1 MKREVKPQMSDLL
14 YNTELSAEYDN
25 PLLGIDTSFRSYLNA
40 YTRSF
45 SNHVV
50 GGALDYAL
58 DSDFAV
64 RQKIQS
70 LSAWGK
76 LSKSINTTDIT
87 TEAKYLFS
95 KCNQAGMLK
104 FPEVYDIVRKC
115 ADRLELSLPIV
126 FVREDVDKM
135 MIYSIASDI
144 IEPCI
149 VISSALIDNASA
161 EELQLLI
168 GAECGRIQNNH
179 SLFNFGCSYI
189 SNSPNKFK
197 PVERSFN
204 QPVGNQVICALSEWI
219 DFADI
224 TADRAAVICC
234 DDPQEFGR
242 IFADILKGGF
252 VDFYGRKQEDV
263 SINSAVNYWESIR
276 NLPSRNIKCDEE
288 LTKAERRIAAAME
301 FARCDGL
308 YKWRTDLKPADGNR
322 ISIQDCNIR
331 SNIIMGTAVL

>member
-1 MKREVKPQMSDLL
+1 MSEIL
-14 YNTELSAEYDN
+14 NMTGQTGETEN
-25 PLLGIDTSFRSYLNA
+25 PLLGIDTSFRAYLNA

-70 LSAWGK
+70 LSNWGK
-76 LSKSINTTDIT
+76 LAKSINTTDIT
-87 TEAKYLFS
+87 HEAKFLFS

-104 FPEVYDIVRKC
+104 YPEVYDIVRKC
-115 ADRLELSLPIV
+115 AARLELNLPIV
-126 FVREDVDKM
+126 FIREDIDRK

-149 VISSALIDNASA
+149 VISSALANDASP

-179 SLFNFGCSYI
+179 SIFNFGCAYI
-189 SNSPNKFK
+189 SNSQNRFK
-197 PVERSFN
+197 PVERSYT

-219 DFADI
+219 DFADV
-224 TADRAAVICC
+224 TADRAALICC
-234 DDPQEFGR
+234 DSPEEFGS
-242 IFADILKGGF
+242 IFARILNGGLN
-252 VDFYGRKQEDV
+252 DFYGRNHEDV
-263 SINSAVNYWESIR
+263 SCKLAMDYWNEIK
-276 NLPSRNIKCDEE
+276 NLPSRSLRCKEE
-288 LTKAERRIAAAME
+288 LSKAERRIAAAME
-301 FARCDGL
+301 FSRCDGL
-308 YKWRTDLKPADGNR
+308 FKWRTDLPAPAAER
-322 ISIQDCNIR
+322 LSVQECNAR
-331 SNIIMGTAVL
+331 CNIIMGTAVL